1 MSTKNDHLDTLQL
14 HAEQTANPTTGS
26 RALPIHQ
33 SDVFGKHIAAYN
45 KTLA

>member
-26 RALPIHQ
+26 RALPTHQ
-33 SDVFGKHIAAYN
+33 TDAFEKRIAANN
-45 KTLA
+45 KILA